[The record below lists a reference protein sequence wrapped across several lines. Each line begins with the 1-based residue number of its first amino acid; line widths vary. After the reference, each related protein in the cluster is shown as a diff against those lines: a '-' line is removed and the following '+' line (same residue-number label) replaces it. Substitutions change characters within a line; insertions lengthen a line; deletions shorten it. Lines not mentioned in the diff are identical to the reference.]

1 MPSKK
6 VKTKASD
13 KESAQNPILE
23 HGRIPPNAIQI
34 EPFVL
39 GALLIDPQAINAVID
54 FLHPDVFYKENHRI
68 IYKCIQDLF
77 SKSMPIDILTVAEE
91 LKKQDLFEEAGG
103 SAYLIQL
110 SNSVVSSAN
119 IEYHARILVEKY
131 LKRKLIEIS
140 TEIINEAHEESIDVF
155 DLLDTAENKL
165 FQINEE
171 NLKRKGGAITYILS
185 DVKENIHHAAKSN
198 TTVTGV
204 PSGFKSLD
212 QYTSGWQPSD
222 LIIIA
227 ARPGMGKTAFVLTMA
242 RKMTVE
248 YKIPTAFFSL
258 EMSSH
263 QLVMRLLSSET
274 RIPTDVLRRGQLSQQ
289 QWKMLNRS
297 IETLS
302 SAPFFIDDTPSLS
315 IFELRAKARRF
326 KQQHDIQCIIIDY
339 LQLMSAKVDKNATRE
354 IEIATISRSLKALA
368 KELNIP
374 VIALSQLSREVE
386 KRAGTK
392 RPQLSDLRESGSI
405 EQDADLVLFIYRPEY
420 YYKEGSGKQAIPEE
434 QKNYAEIIIEK
445 HRNGPQ
451 GTVKLKFIPN
461 FATFYDETDHDYQL
475 AINYLKELE
484 PETTYTTDS
493 IIVESRMNKEVDE
506 YLYSG
511 TENEDEPF

>member
-1 MPSKK
+1 MPGKK
-6 VKTKASD
+6 SKTKITAEEPVQISV
-13 KESAQNPILE
+13 LE
-23 HGRIPPNAIQI
+23 HGRIPPNAVQI

-68 IYKCIQDLF
+68 IYRCIQDLF
-77 SKSMPIDILTVAEE
+77 SKSMPIDILTVTEE
-91 LKKQDLFEEAGG
+91 LKKQELLEQAGG
-103 SAYLIQL
+103 TAYLIQL

-155 DLLDTAENKL
+155 DLLDVAENKL
-165 FQINEE
+165 FQVNEE
-171 NLKRKGGAITYILS
+171 NLKRKGGAITYILN
-185 DVKENIHHAAKSN
+185 DVRENIQLAAKKM
-198 TTVTGV
+198 TTVTGI

-212 QYTSGWQPSD
+212 QFTSGWQPSD

-242 RKMTVE
+242 RKMTVD

-274 RIPTDVLRRGQLSQQ
+274 RIPNDALRRGQLSQN
-289 QWKMLNRS
+289 QWKILNQA

-302 SAPFFIDDTPSLS
+302 IAPLFIDDTPSLS

-326 KQQHDIQCIIIDY
+326 KQQHNIQCIIIDY
-339 LQLMSAKVDKNATRE
+339 LQLMTAKVEKNATRE

-420 YYKEGSGKQAIPEE
+420 YFKEGSGKQSVPEE
-434 QKNYAEIIIEK
+434 QKNYAELIIEK

-461 FATFYDETDHDYQL
+461 FATFYDETDQDYQL

-484 PETTYTTDS
+484 PETTQYSDS
-493 IIVESRMNKEVDE
+493 IILESRMNKEIEEDF
-506 YLYSG
+506 YSG
-511 TENEDEPF
+511 TENDGQPF